1 VNVALPKSLRGAGN
15 VTVLLTVDGQTANP
29 VTLNFK

>member
-1 VNVALPKSLRGAGN
+1 LPKSLRSAGN
-15 VTVLLTVDGQTANP
+15 VTVQLTVDGQAANP